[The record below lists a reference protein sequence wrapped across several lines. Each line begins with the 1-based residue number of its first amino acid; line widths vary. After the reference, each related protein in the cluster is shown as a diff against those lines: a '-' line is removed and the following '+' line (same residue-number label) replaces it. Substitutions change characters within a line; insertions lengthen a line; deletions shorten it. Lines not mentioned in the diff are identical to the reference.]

1 MVCVCVCVCRYGKKG
16 IMIIILGN
24 IGDEFS
30 SVRISIV
37 KKRTNA

>member
-1 MVCVCVCVCRYGKKG
+1 MCVCVCADMGKKG
-16 IMIIILGN
+16 TMIIILGN

-37 KKRTNA
+37 KKRTKT